1 MKGPNSDPPEKKQA
15 NEYSQQWNTELKSDE
30 PGVISIQGM
39 ALSSGE
45 NQHDVI
51 EEETDIDLTQLDKY
65 SGKVSN
71 EQTNIIEEYLLNENV
86 IHNIEEKTEGSE
98 EIAFEH
104 TSRYCELESNA
115 SDDTQVVV
123 DGITFDKCA
132 FDMFQSLVPEEQLV
146 GVHMQMDHDYASNIE
161 LTTKNVVVDQ
171 PTVNTNL
178 PRVHQYENSALTV
191 VENIVV
197 DQPKV
202 NVDLPITQT
211 TVNTNLP
218 RVHQYGNSAQL
229 VAKNVVV
236 DQPKMNV
243 KLPRRHKD
251 GNSAQPTVRNVAD
264 QDKINTNSP
273 KTHQYGR
280 IPTKDMV
287 FQPKH
292 A

>member
-1 MKGPNSDPPEKKQA
+1 
-15 NEYSQQWNTELKSDE
+15 
-30 PGVISIQGM
+30 M

-51 EEETDIDLTQLDKY
+51 EETDIDVTQLDKY

-86 IHNIEEKTEGSE
+86 IHNIEERTEGSE

-115 SDDTQVVV
+115 SDNTQVVV

-132 FDMFQSLVPEEQLV
+132 FDMFQSLVPEETLV
-146 GVHMQMDHDYASNIE
+146 GVQTDHDYASNVQ

-178 PRVHQYENSALTV
+178 PRVYQYENSALTVVKNIVVDQPKVNVDLPITQTTVHTNLPRVHQYGNSALTV

-218 RVHQYGNSAQL
+218 RVHQYGNSAL
-229 VAKNVVV
+229 TVVENIVV
-236 DQPKMNV
+236 DQPKVNV
-243 KLPRRHKD
+243 DLPIT
-251 GNSAQPTVRNVAD
+251 QTTV
-264 QDKINTNSP
+264 NTNLP
-273 KTHQYGR
+273 
-280 IPTKDMV
+280 
-287 FQPKH
+287 
-292 A
+292 

>member
-1 MKGPNSDPPEKKQA
+1 M
-15 NEYSQQWNTELKSDE
+15 
-30 PGVISIQGM
+30 
-39 ALSSGE
+39 
-45 NQHDVI
+45 
-51 EEETDIDLTQLDKY
+51 
-65 SGKVSN
+65 
-71 EQTNIIEEYLLNENV
+71 
-86 IHNIEEKTEGSE
+86 HNIEEKTEGSE
-98 EIAFEH
+98 EITFEH

-146 GVHMQMDHDYASNIE
+146 GVHMQMDHDYASNVQ

-171 PTVNTNL
+171 PTVNTTL

-218 RVHQYGNSAQL
+218 
-229 VAKNVVV
+229 
-236 DQPKMNV
+236 
-243 KLPRRHKD
+243 
-251 GNSAQPTVRNVAD
+251 
-264 QDKINTNSP
+264 
-273 KTHQYGR
+273 
-280 IPTKDMV
+280 
-287 FQPKH
+287 
-292 A
+292 